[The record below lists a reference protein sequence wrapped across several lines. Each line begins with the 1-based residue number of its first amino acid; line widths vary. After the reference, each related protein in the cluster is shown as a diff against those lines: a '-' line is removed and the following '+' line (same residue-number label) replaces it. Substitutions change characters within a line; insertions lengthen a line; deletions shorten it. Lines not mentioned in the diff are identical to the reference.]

1 MTYFLVTVLAIAS
14 SLLALVNGECANAC
28 NGHGK
33 CTSYDMCICNRNWQ
47 ANDCSE
53 RVCQFG
59 LAHVDTP
66 KGDLDGSGSLSGP
79 SQTVVDNSF
88 VYPYGTTEQFPAME
102 DTDLNVLTD
111 SAHYYMECSNKGKC
125 DRTTG
130 ECSCYDGYD
139 GVACQRASCPGYP
152 TSCSGHGVCKS
163 KKQLAE
169 ADNDNVYKLWDR
181 DSTMGCYC
189 DKGYFGPDCSE
200 KSCKVGVDP
209 LYLDD
214 SATIK
219 YSTFDFATLT
229 TSATADFTDGFAQPG
244 RGYWAIRFFDHTGED
259 WLTQPIIAGASCSAV
274 IDALEAI
281 PNDVIPSGTAYC
293 TLTQNKVGKPE
304 NRWTMWDAQHPNG
317 TVHPYR
323 INYNLSIWDADYTSI
338 NIGNPVPLE
347 PGTSSGSLL
356 YSAGITGFN
365 TGTPQTG
372 AQGQNNKLSGFIY
385 RIKFYGNPGALPQP
399 EIEIY
404 LDGKRPSLQ
413 STAGKVITKVWT
425 DGQQGENKD
434 YFADHCDNVAVT
446 IAMNPYGKYYLA
458 GMTDTQ
464 KNLLKACLGSSDF
477 DTSNNRDVYNWDYGS
492 RLYPHIIKLVRSVT
506 VYTDGGYYAV
516 IWFDSSVTYD
526 GAYTSVS
533 GTFKLL
539 NPFSPPD
546 AFATDEYEVYTTK
559 GTLALTSNASE
570 ATFSFASRTIYTV
583 NASYDTTP
591 EPFDGDISC
600 EIGNNNAYKTKYVFH
615 CLNKTDLFT
624 VLNWANPEVNPPHL
638 NLYTAERLYTS
649 KFEYNAVQRFNTNYG
664 GPGAIGTADQT
675 AEMHYMTHSITTD
688 LSTNWG
694 VSIVGQ
700 AQFQIYKFFP
710 ATESTYNY
718 VSECSNRGVCDWT
731 SGTCGCFP
739 GYTNDDCSIQSSIAM

>member
-1 MTYFLVTVLAIAS
+1 MSKLFLGLLVAASTFIAVVKS
-14 SLLALVNGECANAC
+14 ECANAC

-66 KGDLDGSGSLSGP
+66 KGDLDGSGSISGP
-79 SQTVVDNSF
+79 GLTVVDNNF

-102 DTDLNVLTD
+102 DSDLNVLTD
-111 SAHYYMECSNKGKC
+111 SAHYYAECSNKGTC
-125 DRTTG
+125 DRATG
-130 ECSCYDGYD
+130 ECTCYDGYD

-152 TSCSGHGVCKS
+152 ASCSGHGVCKT
-163 KKQLAE
+163 KKQLA
-169 ADNDNVYKLWDR
+169 ASDNSNVYKLWDK
-181 DSTMGCYC
+181 DSTMGCEC
-189 DKGYFGPDCSE
+189 DAGFFGPDCSL
-200 KSCKVGVDP
+200 KTCKVGVDP

-229 TSATADFTDGFAQPG
+229 TSATVDFTDGFAQPG
-244 RGYWAIRFFDHTGED
+244 TGFWAIRFFDHTGED
-259 WLTQPIIAGASCSAV
+259 WLTVPITAGASCSEV
-274 IDALEAI
+274 VTALTTI
-281 PNDVIPSGTAYC
+281 PNNAVPAGSVYC
-293 TLTQNKVGKPE
+293 TLTKNVNSKPE
-304 NRWTMWDAQHPNG
+304 NRWQQWDAQHPKG
-317 TVHPYR
+317 AVHPYR

-338 NIGNPVPLE
+338 PIGNPVPRLIAGE
-347 PGTSSGSLL
+347 SYQPL
-356 YSAGITGFN
+356 YRPNSPTGN
-365 TGTPQTG
+365 LAHLATT
-372 AQGQNNKLSGFIY
+372 KLSGYIY
-385 RIKFYGNPGALPQP
+385 RIKFYGNPGRLQEPQ
-399 EIEIY
+399 IEVY
-404 LDGKRPSLQ
+404 LDGVRPSLQ
-413 STAGKVITKVWT
+413 STNGKVITKVWT
-425 DGQQGENKD
+425 DGQQGEDND

-446 IAMNPYGKYYLA
+446 VALNPYGHYYLS
-458 GMTDTQ
+458 GMTDTE

-477 DTSNNRDVYNWDYGS
+477 DTSNNIDVYNWDHGS
-492 RLYPHIIKLVRSVT
+492 RLYPHIVKLVRSVT

-516 IWFDSSVTYD
+516 IWFDPSVHYD
-526 GAYTSVS
+526 GAFTAVG

-546 AFATDEYEVYTTK
+546 AFATDEYEIYTTK

-583 NASYDTTP
+583 NASYEETT

-624 VLNWANPEVNPPHL
+624 VLNWANPEVNSPHL

-649 KFEYNAVQRFNTNYG
+649 KFEYDKSVRFYGNPTGADNNMNAHLQSN
-664 GPGAIGTADQT
+664 
-675 AEMHYMTHSITTD
+675 EMHYMTHSITTD

-694 VSIVGQ
+694 VSIAGQ
-700 AQFQIYKFFP
+700 AQFNVYKFFP
-710 ATESTYNY
+710 STASTYNY
-718 VSECSNRGVCDWT
+718 VAECSNRGVCDW
-731 SGTCGCFP
+731 SQGTCACFP
-739 GYTNDDCSIQSSIAM
+739 GYTNDDCSIQSSISL